1 MSEIQYN
8 FDEKYIFSST
18 AKKRLAV
25 VGLIGIIITIIG
37 IILIVNSGSGQETG
51 EHALRSTNTE
61 ASSLLASSDP
71 GAFVAGMS
79 EEPTEGESHGSPIW
93 LKRLYV
99 SLWQNNIFFTGLAL
113 IGVFFLAIQYAAQA
127 GWSAGFKRVPEAMG
141 YWLPIAGII
150 AVVLFFFAGKDIFH
164 WTHTELYI
172 IGGEHFD
179 PIINA
184 KKGFFFWPADEHPNF
199 PVFWFARM
207 IIFFSV
213 WYWFFLQIR
222 KWSLIEDIEGGST
235 PYFKMRSLS
244 AIFLVVFAVTSSV
257 AAWDWVM
264 SIDTHWFSSMFG
276 WYVFASWWV
285 AGLALITLMVVD
297 LKEKGLLS
305 VVNAN
310 HLHDLGKFV
319 FGFSIFWMYI
329 WFSQFL
335 LIYYANIPEESIYF
349 IERISTHYKTVYYI
363 NLILNFLFPFL
374 LFMTR
379 ESKRH
384 RIFLKIVAIIALVG
398 HWFDFYLMIT
408 PGTMQLDGGFGFIEI
423 GVTMI
428 FIAMFLYVV
437 FTNLAKV
444 PLIAKNHP
452 LLEESLHHDI

>member
-172 IGGEHFD
+172 IGG
-179 PIINA
+179 
-184 KKGFFFWPADEHPNF
+184 
-199 PVFWFARM
+199 
-207 IIFFSV
+207 
-213 WYWFFLQIR
+213 
-222 KWSLIEDIEGGST
+222 
-235 PYFKMRSLS
+235 
-244 AIFLVVFAVTSSV
+244 
-257 AAWDWVM
+257 
-264 SIDTHWFSSMFG
+264 
-276 WYVFASWWV
+276 
-285 AGLALITLMVVD
+285 
-297 LKEKGLLS
+297 
-305 VVNAN
+305 
-310 HLHDLGKFV
+310 
-319 FGFSIFWMYI
+319 
-329 WFSQFL
+329 
-335 LIYYANIPEESIYF
+335 
-349 IERISTHYKTVYYI
+349 
-363 NLILNFLFPFL
+363 
-374 LFMTR
+374 
-379 ESKRH
+379 
-384 RIFLKIVAIIALVG
+384 
-398 HWFDFYLMIT
+398 
-408 PGTMQLDGGFGFIEI
+408 
-423 GVTMI
+423 
-428 FIAMFLYVV
+428 
-437 FTNLAKV
+437 
-444 PLIAKNHP
+444 
-452 LLEESLHHDI
+452 